1 MVGMTASPNRATP
14 RIRYPLFM
22 HQTYSVLT
30 VDDNQIAAVTRELVS
45 ANTLRVTVGTNCPKA
60 QGPEQGGRTVLV
72 LEADT
77 GADLTFEA
85 SERSKKVS
93 LVFDGDSECDS
104 LIDALEFAASTLRT
118 MQHANRAARRAAIA

>member
-1 MVGMTASPNRATP
+1 MPLGAP

-30 VDDNQIAAVTRELVS
+30 VHDKQIAAVTRELVS
-45 ANTLRVTVGTNCPKA
+45 ANTLRVTVGTNCPKGREA
-60 QGPEQGGRTVLV
+60 EQGGRTVLV

-93 LVFDGDSECDS
+93 LVFDGDTECDS
-104 LIDALEFAASTLRT
+104 LIDALEFAAATLRT
-118 MQHANRAARRAAIA
+118 MQHANRAARRAATS

>member
-1 MVGMTASPNRATP
+1 
-14 RIRYPLFM
+14 M

-30 VDDNQIAAVTRELVS
+30 VHNKQIAAVTRELVS
-45 ANTLRVTVGTNCPKA
+45 ANTLRVTVGTNCPK
-60 QGPEQGGRTVLV
+60 GRDSEPDSRTVLV

-93 LVFDGDSECDS
+93 LVFDGDTECDS
-104 LIDALEFAASTLRT
+104 LIDALEFAAATLRT
-118 MQHANRAARRAAIA
+118 MQHANRAARHAATP

>member
-1 MVGMTASPNRATP
+1 
-14 RIRYPLFM
+14 M

-30 VDDNQIAAVTRELVS
+30 VDGNQIAAVTRELTS
-45 ANTLRVTVGTNCPKA
+45 ANTLRATVGTNCPKGREA
-60 QGPEQGGRTVLV
+60 EESGRTILV

-93 LVFDGDSECDS
+93 LIFDGDTECDT
-104 LIDALEFAASTLRT
+104 LIDALEFAAATLRT
-118 MQHANRAARRAAIA
+118 MQHANRAARRAATS